1 MDKHISLSLVC
12 DEDVG
17 KDTTHKRQTEVQLK
31 EGETSSHCQGSDIKE
46 VGEDNTTSIEQ
57 CTNKCTRPTFSDPD
71 SELSSS
77 SLDNKVDGIT
87 TTNIENVE
95 QRRVSRRDEHERT
108 LQQQHSCGQLEGG
121 LDHINKKVVDES
133 LILPSQTQV

>member
-1 MDKHISLSLVC
+1 MDKQISLSLVH

-17 KDTTHKRQTEVQLK
+17 KDTQRRKTDTLK
-31 EGETSSHCQGSDIKE
+31 EGETSLHCQGSDIKE

-57 CTNKCTRPTFSDPD
+57 CTNKCTRPTFSNPD
-71 SELSSS
+71 SSS
-77 SLDNKVDGIT
+77 SSSSVDNKVDGIT

-108 LQQQHSCGQLEGG
+108 RQQHSTRGQLEGG
-121 LDHINKKVVDES
+121 LDHINKKVVDDC